1 MKNDANNFDAV
12 RLFLALIVV
21 FSHVGALTKQT
32 AFNWFVLVFDSGF
45 AVKGFFVIS
54 GYLVMNSYISSKSIP
69 IFIEKRVRRI
79 YPGYLFAIGL
89 CLIIG
94 LCLTTIPVKEFLK
107 SSYTLKYLIAN
118 GIFLNFLQLSLPGV
132 FTNNPLDNVMNG
144 SLWSIKVEI
153 CLYFL
158 IPLFYFLYKKY
169 SSIMVTILIVT
180 VSILW
185 NIYFFKYSVSSY
197 FSDKMS
203 HQFPAYLSFF
213 VIGSYF
219 AFNKHRLQNLRV
231 MLIISGIL
239 FFALQFLS
247 PISNYFLQ
255 PIFYSIL
262 ILWLSTSACNNIN
275 AGRYGDFSY
284 GIYLLHFPIIQT
296 YVYIGLYD
304 WSPWGALTITI
315 ISTLMLAFVSW
326 ILIEK
331 PMLKRS
337 SHYIKVAV

>member
-1 MKNDANNFDAV
+1 MKNNENNFDAL

-21 FSHVGALTKQT
+21 FAHAGALTKQS
-32 AFNWFVLVFDSGF
+32 AFDWFVFIFDSGF

-69 IFIEKRVRRI
+69 LFIEKRVRRI

-94 LCLTTIPVKEFLK
+94 LCLTTLPVKEFLI
-107 SSYTLKYLIAN
+107 SGYTLKYIIAN
-118 GIFLNFLQLSLPGV
+118 GVFLNFIQLSLPGV
-132 FTNNPLDNVMNG
+132 FSNNPLDNVMNG

-153 CLYFL
+153 CLYFF
-158 IPLFYFLYKKY
+158 IPLFYFLFKKY
-169 SSIMVTILIVT
+169 SSIIVTIFIVMI
-180 VSILW
+180 SILW
-185 NIYFFKYSVSSY
+185 NIYFFKYSVPSY

-219 AFNKHRLQNLRV
+219 AFNKQHLHNLRA

-239 FFALQFLS
+239 FYVLQFLS
-247 PISNYFLQ
+247 PVSIYFLQ

-262 ILWLSTSACNNIN
+262 ILWLSTSAFNNFN
-275 AGRYGDFSY
+275 AGKHGDFSY

-304 WSPWGALTITI
+304 WSPWGALTITL
-315 ISTLMLAFVSW
+315 ISTLMLAFISW

-337 SHYIKVAV
+337 SHYIKESM